1 MNPDPFRP
9 CALIPVYNHGATVGT
24 VVAALRTLNLPCML
38 VDDGS
43 HADCAAVLDALAGP
57 GITLMR
63 RATNGGKGAAVQ
75 DGLRAAAAAGYT
87 HALQIDADGQH
98 DLDDA
103 QRLLDKARAEPRTL
117 VCGQPVFGDEAP
129 RVRLYGRQLTRLWVW
144 INTLSRDI
152 PDAMCG
158 FRVYPLAQTLPVL
171 PGSGDHMDFDIGLV
185 VHLHWANVPM
195 YWIPTRVSYPADGV
209 SHFRG
214 LADNW
219 LISRMHARLFF
230 GMLRRS
236 PRLLWRRVRPA
247 S

>member
-1 MNPDPFRP
+1 MNPDPFKP
-9 CALIPVYNHGATVGT
+9 CAVIPVYNHGAKVGT

-43 HADCAAVLDALAGP
+43 DADCATVLDALAGP
-57 GITLMR
+57 GVTLVR
-63 RATNGGKGAAVQ
+63 RAVNGGKGVAVQ
-75 DGLRAAAAAGYT
+75 EGLRAAAAAGYT

-103 QRLLDKARAEPRTL
+103 QRLLDKAQAEPRAL

-129 RVRLYGRQLTRLWVW
+129 RVRFYGRRLTSFWVW
-144 INTLSRDI
+144 INTLSSDI

-171 PGSGDHMDFDIGLV
+171 PGSGDRMDFDIGVL
-185 VHLHWANVPM
+185 VHLRWANVPM
-195 YWIPTRVSYPADGV
+195 CWIPTRVSYPVDGV

-230 GMLRRS
+230 GMLRRL
-236 PRLLWRRVRPA
+236 PRLLWRHVRPG